1 MSVEKRTISFYA
13 FSFKEYKK
21 KKTIESWKTT
31 IFDLILRYI
40 ESLPVED
47 RLLKDEKS
55 KKSYYLSDIKYEDN
69 IRCLIF
75 KSCKFGH
82 CPPIMDSDTALERP
96 TDKKMN
102 EGEQESTHLAIRM
115 DSAEG
120 FVVLESRKSGI
131 SIGKIV
137 NYFNKMINSYFVK
150 NPKDGDSSYSLNMFY
165 TIVPIKNFNEAL
177 QNMSKLK
184 IADIYVNR
192 DSIGS
197 ELNNLMPEEDPF
209 IKDEVILTLK
219 TKRGENLLVRSVK
232 QIYSNLSNSAKG
244 VSRIRIHGTN
254 TSGAAQ
260 VLDSEIIKRTEKIE
274 AKLND
279 KGIISSDSIF
289 NKMIEILRI

>member
-1 MSVEKRTISFYA
+1 MSVEKRTITFYA

-21 KKTIESWKTT
+21 NKSIECWKTK

-55 KKSYYLSDIKYEDN
+55 KKSYYLSDIKYESN
-69 IRCLIF
+69 IRCLKF

-82 CPPIMDSDTALERP
+82 CPPIMDSDTASERP

-115 DSAEG
+115 DVSEG
-120 FVVLESRKSGI
+120 FVVLEARKSGI
-131 SIGKIV
+131 AIGKIV
-137 NYFNKMINSYFVK
+137 HYFNKMIGGYLVK
-150 NPKDGDSSYSLNMFY
+150 NPKDGDPNYSLNVFHAV
-165 TIVPIKNFNEAL
+165 VPIKNFNKAL

-184 IADIYVNR
+184 IADIYVKR

-197 ELNNLMPEEDPF
+197 ELNNLMPEDDPF

-219 TKRGENLLVRSVK
+219 TKRGENLMVRTVK
-232 QIYSNLSNSAKG
+232 QIYNNLSNTTKG
-244 VSRIRIHGTN
+244 VSRIRIHGIN
-254 TSGAAQ
+254 SSGATQ
-260 VLDSEIIKRTEKIE
+260 VLDSEIIRRTERIE

-279 KGIISSDSIF
+279 NGIISTESIF
-289 NKMIEILRI
+289 NKMIDILRI

>member
-1 MSVEKRTISFYA
+1 
-13 FSFKEYKK
+13 
-21 KKTIESWKTT
+21 
-31 IFDLILRYI
+31 
-40 ESLPVED
+40 
-47 RLLKDEKS
+47 
-55 KKSYYLSDIKYEDN
+55 
-69 IRCLIF
+69 
-75 KSCKFGH
+75 
-82 CPPIMDSDTALERP
+82 
-96 TDKKMN
+96 
-102 EGEQESTHLAIRM
+102 
-115 DSAEG
+115 
-120 FVVLESRKSGI
+120 
-131 SIGKIV
+131 
-137 NYFNKMINSYFVK
+137 MINSYLVK
-150 NPKDGDSSYSLNMFY
+150 NPKDGDSSYSLNMSY

-289 NKMIEILRI
+289 NKMIDILRI